1 VHCLQKSNAN
11 YKASECYRNY
21 RKGTEM
27 YLNNERVILIL
38 QALEEKFEKEPSNK
52 ELEQQ
57 VENWSYLVRSS
68 TQVEVVSRQE
78 LKRRTG

>member
-1 VHCLQKSNAN
+1 
-11 YKASECYRNY
+11 
-21 RKGTEM
+21 M
-27 YLNNERVILIL
+27 YLTCERVILIL
-38 QALEEKFEKEPSNK
+38 QALEEKFEKEPDNK

-57 VENWSYLVRSS
+57 IENWSYLVRSS